1 MAVITISRGSFS
13 GGKLLAECLADA
25 LGYRCVDRD
34 VIVEK
39 AAAYGVPHVELQN
52 ALMKPPS
59 FWDRFKH
66 SKYVYLTVIQA
77 ALSEEVR
84 QGRAVYHGNAGHLLL
99 RGVSHVLRARIIA
112 TMSFRLRMVEE
123 RLKLN
128 RTDALAHVQ
137 KMDQDRKKWAQ
148 YLYGVE
154 WGDPEL
160 YDLVLNLESL
170 DIKAGCDVI
179 ATAARQPCFEE
190 TPESQA
196 TMENLVLASR
206 VRATLAVAPQTS
218 NLEVEVHA
226 RNGAVA
232 IRGKL
237 SSRAQLSAVDE
248 IVRQVPGVAELALD
262 LYSETTPA

>member
-13 GGKLLAECLADA
+13 GGKLLAECLSDA

-39 AAAYGVPHVELQN
+39 AAAYGVPHVELQD
-52 ALMKPPS
+52 ALTKPPS

-66 SKYVYLTVIQA
+66 SKYIYLTVIQA
-77 ALSEEVR
+77 ALAEEVR

-99 RGVSHVLRARIIA
+99 RGVSHILRARIIA
-112 TMSFRLRMVEE
+112 TMPFRVRMVEE
-123 RLKLN
+123 RLKMN
-128 RTDALAHVQ
+128 RTDALAHIQ
-137 KMDQDRKKWAQ
+137 KIDQDRKKWAQ

-160 YDLVLNLESL
+160 YDVVLNLESL
-170 DIKAGCDVI
+170 DIKAGCDIIV
-179 ATAARQPCFEE
+179 AAARQPCFEE
-190 TPESQA
+190 TPESRA
-196 TMENLVLASR
+196 AMENLVLASR
-206 VRATLAVAPQTS
+206 VRATLAVTPQTS

-226 RNGAVA
+226 RGGQVS

-237 SSRAQLSAVDE
+237 SSRAQLGAVEE
-248 IVRQVPGVAELALD
+248 IVRKVPGVDELQLD

>member
-13 GGKLLAECLADA
+13 GGKLLAECLSDA

-77 ALSEEVR
+77 ALAEEVR

-99 RGVSHVLRARIIA
+99 RGVSHIMRARIIA
-112 TMSFRLRMVEE
+112 TLPFRVRMVEE
-123 RLKLN
+123 RLKMN
-128 RTDALAHVQ
+128 RTDALAHIQ
-137 KMDQDRKKWAQ
+137 KIDQDRKKWAQ

-160 YDLVLNLESL
+160 YDIVLNLESL
-170 DIKAGCDVI
+170 DIRAGCDII
-179 ATAARQPCFEE
+179 AAAARQPCFEE

-196 TMENLVLASR
+196 AMENLVLASR
-206 VRATLAVAPQTS
+206 VRATLAVAPQTA

-226 RNGAVA
+226 RGGAVA

-237 SSRAQLSAVDE
+237 SSRAQLGAVEE
-248 IVRQVPGVAELALD
+248 IVRQIPGVDDLQLD
-262 LYSETTPA
+262 LYSESTPA